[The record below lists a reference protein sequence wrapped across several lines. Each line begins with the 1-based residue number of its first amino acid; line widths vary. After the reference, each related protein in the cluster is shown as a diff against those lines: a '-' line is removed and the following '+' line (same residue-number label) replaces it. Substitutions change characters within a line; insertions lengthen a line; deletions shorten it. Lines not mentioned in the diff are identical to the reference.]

1 MTWKFCFRR
10 PLSQKQFKT
19 DLLSTIRVSTT
30 ARMVFYANVPSNL
43 SVLREFFFL
52 HIHTIPKTFS
62 ISNCSET
69 QFSDIELFQSI
80 CRYINTFFLTVVVL
94 LLSLLY
100 FDKNCW
106 NRLLYEITAI
116 VDHSQHSLS
125 PWVVFHSC

>member
-43 SVLREFFFL
+43 SVLREFFFFTYSYYTKNIFDFQL
-52 HIHTIPKTFS
+52 LWNS
-62 ISNCSET
+62 I
-69 QFSDIELFQSI
+69 F
-80 CRYINTFFLTVVVL
+80 RYWALPEYMPLYHYFFLTVVVL